1 MASPTQINTGDL
13 MVVKQSAIALVDQFG
28 KDEASRSPA
37 ETQYDMR
44 LSTLPKSTLVLVTYV
59 SQENVTMVQVMH
71 EGIRYWVDSG
81 MLTDPSA
88 G

>member
-1 MASPTQINTGDL
+1 MSLPNQIQPGDL
-13 MVVKQSAIALVDQFG
+13 VEVKQSAIALIDQFG
-28 KDEASRSPA
+28 DDPGTKEPH
-37 ETQYDMR
+37 ETHYDIR
-44 LSTLPKSTLVLVTYV
+44 LSTLPESTLVLVTYV

-81 MLTDPSA
+81 MLKAPSA